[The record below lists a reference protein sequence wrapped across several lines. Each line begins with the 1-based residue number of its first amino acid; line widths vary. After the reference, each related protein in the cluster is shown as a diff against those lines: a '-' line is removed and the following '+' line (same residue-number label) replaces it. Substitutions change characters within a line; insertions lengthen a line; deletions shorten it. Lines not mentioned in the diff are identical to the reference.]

1 MFSKKGAVCAAY
13 KLGLRHR
20 WHWSQGEEKDG
31 ISLLLLKKACIS
43 RKSLPWGKMS
53 MIFLSADYAQNKL
66 YDLFFHSKVRIVLQL
81 FCRQEFPARLFQE
94 KNLHHTQS
102 LTSTSTVPSICT
114 QFTSPS
120 LALSS
125 PELFSFFF
133 RGDLERERERDRRDL
148 RFSFCDSFVCDR
160 DLFGDFSSLTEFS
173 SSWGSICSL
182 SGFSCFIFF
191 SSFLGSFSRIC
202 SKDRGMCARYEVTYI
217 KVRIVWPEPQTF
229 LSLVLCHEIESNGW
243 ERFGEFFFPMG
254 SSLLKTLKARW
265 KRSWTSPV
273 AESPAH
279 ACS

>member
-1 MFSKKGAVCAAY
+1 
-13 KLGLRHR
+13 
-20 WHWSQGEEKDG
+20 
-31 ISLLLLKKACIS
+31 
-43 RKSLPWGKMS
+43 
-53 MIFLSADYAQNKL
+53 MIFLSADNAQNKL

-94 KNLHHTQS
+94 KTHS
-102 LTSTSTVPSICT
+102 LTFTSTLPSICT

-160 DLFGDFSSLTEFS
+160 DLFGDFSPLAEFS

-217 KVRIVWPEPQTF
+217 KVRIVWPEPQTC
-229 LSLVLCHEIESNGW
+229 LSLVLCHEIEWNGW
-243 ERFGEFFFPMG
+243 ERFEEFFFPMG
-254 SSLLKTLKARW
+254 SSLLKKLKARR
-265 KRSWTSPV
+265 KRSCTSPV

>member
-1 MFSKKGAVCAAY
+1 MFQV
-13 KLGLRHR
+13 
-20 WHWSQGEEKDG
+20 
-31 ISLLLLKKACIS
+31 
-43 RKSLPWGKMS
+43 
-53 MIFLSADYAQNKL
+53 
-66 YDLFFHSKVRIVLQL
+66 

-94 KNLHHTQS
+94 KIF
-102 LTSTSTVPSICT
+102 TSFSWVWVPSICT

-160 DLFGDFSSLTEFS
+160 DLFGDFSSLAEFS

-202 SKDRGMCARYEVTYI
+202 SRDRGMCARYEVTYI
-217 KVRIVWPEPQTF
+217 KVRIVWPEPQTL
-229 LSLVLCHEIESNGW
+229 LSVVLCHAIEWNGW
-243 ERFGEFFFPMG
+243 ERLREIFFFFSLG
-254 SSLLKTLKARW
+254 SRLLRKLKGRW
-265 KRSWTSPV
+265 KHPGTSTV
-273 AESPAH
+273 VESPPYT
-279 ACS
+279 CSQTYHPSSVVAWTAVWALLGLTSGASSTYTEAGF